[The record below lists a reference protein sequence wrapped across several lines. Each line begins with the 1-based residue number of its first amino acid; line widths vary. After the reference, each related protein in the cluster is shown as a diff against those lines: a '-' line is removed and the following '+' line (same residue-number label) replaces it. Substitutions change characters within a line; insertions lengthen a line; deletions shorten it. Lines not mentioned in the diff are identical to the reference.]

1 MGINQTIWKNQQRI
15 PCNVSI
21 HWKSVA
27 VKQAV
32 LSALK
37 CIIRFAELV
46 LKGRGKSFFSLHL
59 TDTGLTVYCIPTQ
72 EGVQEALLHFLV
84 YGFHDNMHV
93 YVLCFLSSTALIY
106 LT

>member
-46 LKGRGKSFFSLHL
+46 LKGRGKSFLVCTYRYRTYSILHPNTGGCSRGFASLF
-59 TDTGLTVYCIPTQ
+59 GIRFP
-72 EGVQEALLHFLV
+72 
-84 YGFHDNMHV
+84 
-93 YVLCFLSSTALIY
+93 
-106 LT
+106 